1 MKYKQLIINEET
13 GEVIQEFDIGENIE
27 KNKSDYKLCKKVV
40 DSMLEKATKLEEID
54 DDMLYTWCKITKQIN
69 DRGQIKL
76 LGGYRDGN
84 MEKKLIEDI
93 TVTGYTMRIID
104 LAHNFSCIL
113 MKNHKTSVKNWSELF
128 ELISCKNRIT
138 QQKVKKFCVSNNI
151 IREIRVM
158 GKDGIFVN
166 KLILNPF
173 LFRKASYSSQLAI
186 MCYKDFI
193 IEDINMSSYPLR
205 WLQVM
210 GYID

>member
-13 GEVIQEFDIGENIE
+13 GEVIQEFDIGENVE
-27 KNKSDYKLCKKVV
+27 KNKADYKLCKKVV

-54 DDMLYTWCKITKQIN
+54 EDMLYTWCKITKQIN

-128 ELISCKNRIT
+128 ELISCKNRVT
-138 QQKVKKFCVSNNI
+138 QQKVKKFCVSNSI
-151 IREIRVM
+151 IREIKVT
-158 GKDGIFVN
+158 GKDGVFAN

-205 WLQVM
+205 WLQAM

>member
-1 MKYKQLIINEET
+1 MKYRQLIINEET
-13 GEVIQEFDIGENIE
+13 GEVIQEFAIGENVE
-27 KNKSDYKLCKKVV
+27 KNKADYKLCKKVV

-54 DDMLYTWCKITKQIN
+54 EDMLYTWCKITKQIN

-76 LGGYRDGN
+76 LGGYRDGS

-128 ELISCKNRIT
+128 ELISCKNRVT
-138 QQKVKKFCVSNNI
+138 QQKVKKFCVSNSI
-151 IREIRVM
+151 IREIKVV
-158 GKDGIFVN
+158 GKDGVFAN

-205 WLQVM
+205 WLQAM